1 MKAIEF
7 TTPEEDVPP
16 AFFEALADLYAGRI
30 VNLDTAL
37 NEPPPQE
44 RN

>member
-1 MKAIEF
+1 MKALEF

-16 AFFEALADLYAGRI
+16 AFFEALADFDAGRI

-37 NEPPPQE
+37 NEPVRQE
-44 RN
+44 